1 MLFGG
6 STAVPAVSF
15 LFSGA
20 VVFRG
25 RRGQRGHCLLDCD
38 VAVAAA
44 ADHEDE

>member
-1 MLFGG
+1 MLLGG

-38 VAVAAA
+38 VAVAA
-44 ADHEDE
+44 DHEDE